1 MKRFLT
7 AGLIASFFLTVLA
20 LPAFAQ
26 STNATLGGT
35 VSDETR
41 ALIPGVMVTATNT
54 GTGIVSNAI
63 TNETGAYN
71 FPSLQTGN
79 YKVSAELTGM
89 QGQTYNEVV
98 LGVAQQVRLN
108 FTLKIAQQNQSV
120 DISVAAD
127 TLIATTSSSVGTV
140 LPEYKIRDLPLSTR
154 NILDLVSTAS
164 GTQGSNFAGSRLTQV
179 NTTRD
184 GVPVSDG
191 RYDVGAATT
200 TYVSPDLVDE
210 LRIIVSPADAEMG
223 RGSGQI
229 QMSTRSGTN
238 QLHGSLFWV
247 NRNSVLNANSWSNN
261 FVGAPKDY
269 YNGNQFGGRIG
280 GPIIKNKTFFFF
292 LYDGQ
297 RYLSK
302 SSFTGTVLTDQ
313 AQLGNFRYFP
323 GVQNGNALANVPTVA
338 RDGTPVQPAS
348 ATGPLTSFSV
358 FGRNVGGVFTPW
370 DVNRPGMDTSG
381 WMTTLLSRM
390 PSPNDYTVGDGLN
403 TAGFR
408 WLRRSKGLDTPNGD
422 GNDTN
427 RNQYSVRLDH
437 NFSAKN
443 KLSFSGTWERDQ
455 AETAQ
460 AGLTNWPD
468 GYNGLVRRAPRVLTG
483 SFVTI
488 LTPTVLNEFRVGNRK
503 SWNYSWSSIWRP
515 DSVGDEA
522 RAVLPIHNGKSFYP
536 VQSLIPNN
544 IITSVSGAA
553 TRGQES
559 PLTNFSDT
567 LSWTRGHHALKFGF
581 ETRFTHSRGF
591 NGSDNPDFYTIPIVT
606 VGAGT
611 TPVTGINTIGG
622 LIGSNITTAQNL
634 LLDLSGSVSDVTISN
649 GFNVVNPTDTSFSA
663 QSRVKDYHQN
673 EWGAFVKDDWKIRK
687 DLTLNIGL
695 RYDFYGVPY
704 EARGMNAA
712 PVGGSAGLFGVTG
725 TSLDDMW
732 QPGHFAGQ
740 PTQLELIGKHSP
752 NPNTL
757 LFPNDTN
764 NFGPAVGFS
773 WSVPWFGED
782 KTVVRAGYGISY
794 QGAASFNAGLSLFVG
809 NNPGLSTI
817 PSLTTMGL
825 GSQFFNFTSP
835 NLPVPV
841 PLPTT
846 VTPLSVE
853 PFDVKVNPVQGFSDD
868 RANPYIQN
876 YNFEIQHELAK
887 NLTLE
892 VRYIGSKGTRLYGGI
907 SVNDANIYENG
918 ILDAFNITRAGGN
931 AALFDQMLAG
941 LTLNAGS
948 NAALGQGVINGTT
961 LTGSA
966 ALRGNGSF
974 KTFLANGNVGQFASL
989 LNTSAIATGKAGG
1002 LLANGGLPS
1011 NFISANP
1018 QYALSIMGANP
1029 GSSTYHSM
1037 NVQVTKRL
1045 SHGFTNQFAYT
1056 WSRSLG
1062 ESGGDGATEYWDPR
1076 NQHLNHSLLPFH
1088 RTHDFRSNGTL
1099 ELPFGPNKKFVNSG
1113 PGFVQKIVER
1123 WQLGGIFRWSS
1134 GAPVTITAS
1143 NAETTWSPIP
1153 VTVNLARTPNTP
1165 MILGDFAKSIGGIT
1179 STSTGGYYFA
1189 GLTQVDDPS
1198 RANITTLQTLQGSVS
1213 NKAIADAS
1221 GNIILANPA
1230 PGTIGT
1236 LGRTWIEAPTHANFD
1251 VNILKRIKMTERT
1264 EFEIRVDVINVMNNP
1279 SWVFATGGTDINS
1292 ANFGRLTAADPT
1304 GGVNQA
1310 DNTVANRRF
1319 TFNAR
1324 LSF

>member
-1 MKRFLT
+1 
-7 AGLIASFFLTVLA
+7 
-20 LPAFAQ
+20 
-26 STNATLGGT
+26 
-35 VSDETR
+35 
-41 ALIPGVMVTATNT
+41 
-54 GTGIVSNAI
+54 
-63 TNETGAYN
+63 
-71 FPSLQTGN
+71 
-79 YKVSAELTGM
+79 
-89 QGQTYNEVV
+89 
-98 LGVAQQVRLN
+98 
-108 FTLKIAQQNQSV
+108 
-120 DISVAAD
+120 
-127 TLIATTSSSVGTV
+127 
-140 LPEYKIRDLPLSTR
+140 
-154 NILDLVSTAS
+154 
-164 GTQGSNFAGSRLTQV
+164 
-179 NTTRD
+179 
-184 GVPVSDG
+184 
-191 RYDVGAATT
+191 
-200 TYVSPDLVDE
+200 
-210 LRIIVSPADAEMG
+210 
-223 RGSGQI
+223 
-229 QMSTRSGTN
+229 
-238 QLHGSLFWV
+238 
-247 NRNSVLNANSWSNN
+247 
-261 FVGAPKDY
+261 VGAPKDY